1 MDNISLISI
10 NKEDEKH
17 IEDLYHLLKKRKHNI
32 SNLALP
38 TFNEHRDFVLNH
50 PYRFWYLVKKSHSL
64 VGSVYLNYE
73 NVIGL
78 NLFSS
83 EKNVFIKTIKLI
95 TKLHDPLPPIKSV
108 RSKNFI
114 VNVNPNNKTLINALK
129 SINFIHIQ
137 NTYLLEVNQSRIE
150 NI

>member
-1 MDNISLISI
+1 MDNIRLIPI
-10 NKEDEKH
+10 NKEDKKH
-17 IEDLYHLLKKRKHNI
+17 VEDLYHLLRKRKHNI

-38 TFNEHRDFVLNH
+38 AFNEHRDFVLNH
-50 PYRFWYLVKKSHSL
+50 PYRFWYLVKKSESL

-78 NLFSS
+78 NFFSS

-114 VNVNPNNKTLINALK
+114 INVNPNNEILINALK

-137 NTYLLEVNQSRIE
+137 NTYSFEVNQGRIE
-150 NI
+150 NF